1 MENKYLKNHTYFDHL
16 IKGIVLGRT
25 L

>member
-1 MENKYLKNHTYFDHL
+1 MENKYLKNHTYFEHL